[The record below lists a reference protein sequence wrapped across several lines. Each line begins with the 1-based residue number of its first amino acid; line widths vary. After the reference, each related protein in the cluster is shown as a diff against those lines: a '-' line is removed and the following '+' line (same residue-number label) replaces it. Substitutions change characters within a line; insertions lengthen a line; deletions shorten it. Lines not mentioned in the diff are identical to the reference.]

1 MKIIYDRKAE
11 EYPVHFKLDGGGIVL
26 DAPPVELLVCLCGM
40 THLPIDGARL
50 PNYPVPGLLI
60 ATTTDPEISPDYG
73 ENECCVDVE
82 YTPAELAELNALYDH
97 L

>member
-1 MKIIYDRKAE
+1 MKIICYGKAE
-11 EYPVHFKLDGGGIVL
+11 EYPVRFKMDGGGIIL
-26 DAPPVELLVCLCGM
+26 DAPPMELLVCLCGI

-50 PNYPVPGLLI
+50 PRYPVPGLLI

-73 ENECCVDVE
+73 ENECCVEVDFSS
-82 YTPAELAELNALYDH
+82 AELAELNALYDR